1 MEISRVTR
9 TREEAKA
16 FYNQISRW
24 YDLLAGTPE
33 KKCWEVCVQKL
44 RVQEGEQVL
53 EIGFGTGSCLLNL
66 AELVGNP
73 GRVYGIDISEVM
85 CEVAQEK
92 VKTAGFKDRVGLRC
106 GDAIHLPFDDNVVD
120 VVIMNFTLELFD
132 TPEIPILLSEC
143 HRVLRNNGRMGVVSL
158 SKKQDA
164 KVMIRIYEWAHR
176 WFPRLVD
183 CRPIFVEEAVFAA
196 GFQPVDVADLSLW
209 RLPVKV
215 VVATKK

>member
-1 MEISRVTR
+1 V
-9 TREEAKA
+9 

-24 YDLLAGTPE
+24 YDLLAGTSE

-143 HRVLRNNGRMGVVSL
+143 HRVLRNNGRIGVVSL

-209 RLPVKV
+209 GLPVKV

>member
-24 YDLLAGTPE
+24 YDLLAGMSE

-44 RVQEGEQVL
+44 RVQEGEQLL

-66 AELVGNP
+66 AELAGP
-73 GRVYGIDISEVM
+73 HGRVYGIDISEAM

-92 VKTAGFKDRVGLRC
+92 VKIAGFTDRVGLRC
-106 GDAIHLPFDDNVVD
+106 GDAIHLPFNDNLVD
-120 VVIMNFTLELFD
+120 AVIMNFTLELFD

-143 HRVLRNNGRMGVVSL
+143 HRVLRNNGRIGVVSL
-158 SKKQDA
+158 SKKQDF

-196 GFQPVDVADLSLW
+196 GFQPVDIADLSLW
-209 RLPVKV
+209 GLPVKV
-215 VVATKK
+215 VVAIKK

>member
-16 FYNQISRW
+16 FYNQICRW
-24 YDLLAGTPE
+24 YDLLAGTSE

-44 RVQEGEQVL
+44 RVQEGEQLL

-66 AELVGNP
+66 AELAGP
-73 GRVYGIDISEVM
+73 HGRVYGIDISEAM

-92 VKTAGFKDRVGLRC
+92 VRIAGFTDRVGLRC
-106 GDAIHLPFDDNVVD
+106 GDAIHLPFNDNLVD

-158 SKKQDA
+158 SKNHET

-176 WFPRLVD
+176 WFPQLVD
-183 CRPIFVEEAVFAA
+183 CRPIFVEETVFAA
-196 GFQPVDVADLSLW
+196 GFQPVDVANLSLW
-209 RLPVKV
+209 GLPVKV
-215 VVATKK
+215 VVAAKK

>member
-24 YDLLAGTPE
+24 YDLLAGTSE
-33 KKCWEVCVQKL
+33 KKCWEVCMQKL

-143 HRVLRNNGRMGVVSL
+143 HRVLRNNGRIGVVSL
-158 SKKQDA
+158 LKKQDA

>member
-24 YDLLAGTPE
+24 YDLLAGTSE

-44 RVQEGEQVL
+44 RVQEGQQVL
-53 EIGFGTGSCLLNL
+53 EIGFGTGLCLLNL
-66 AELVGNP
+66 AELVGHA
-73 GRVYGIDISEVM
+73 GRVYGIDISEAM

-92 VKTAGFKDRVGLRC
+92 VKIGGFTDRVGLRC
-106 GDAIHLPFDDNVVD
+106 GDAIHLPFGDNVVD
-120 VVIMNFTLELFD
+120 AVIMNFTLELFD

-164 KVMIRIYEWAHR
+164 KAMIRIYEWAHR

-196 GFQPVDVADLSLW
+196 GFQPVDIADLSLW
-209 RLPVKV
+209 GLPVKV
-215 VVATKK
+215 VVAIKK

>member
-9 TREEAKA
+9 TWKEAKA

-24 YDLLAGTPE
+24 YDLLAGTSE
-33 KKCWEVCVQKL
+33 KKCRAVCIQKL
-44 RVQEGEQVL
+44 HVQEGQQVL

-66 AELVGNP
+66 AELVGHQ
-73 GRVYGIDISEVM
+73 GRVYGIDISEAM

-92 VKTAGFKDRVGLRC
+92 VKNAGFTDRVGLQC

-132 TPEIPILLSEC
+132 TPEIPMLLFEC

-209 RLPVKV
+209 GLPVDV

>member
-24 YDLLAGTPE
+24 YDLLAGTSE
-33 KKCWEVCVQKL
+33 KKCWEVCMQKL

-143 HRVLRNNGRMGVVSL
+143 HRVLRNNGRIGVVSL

>member
-24 YDLLAGTPE
+24 YDLLAGTSE

-44 RVQEGEQVL
+44 RVQEGEQLL

-66 AELVGNP
+66 AELAGP
-73 GRVYGIDISEVM
+73 HGRVYGIDISEAM

-92 VKTAGFKDRVGLRC
+92 VRIAGFTDRVGLRC
-106 GDAIHLPFDDNVVD
+106 GDAIHLPFNDNLVD
-120 VVIMNFTLELFD
+120 AVIMNFTLELFD

-158 SKKQDA
+158 SKNHET

-183 CRPIFVEEAVFAA
+183 CRPIFVEETVFAA

-209 RLPVKV
+209 GLPVKV